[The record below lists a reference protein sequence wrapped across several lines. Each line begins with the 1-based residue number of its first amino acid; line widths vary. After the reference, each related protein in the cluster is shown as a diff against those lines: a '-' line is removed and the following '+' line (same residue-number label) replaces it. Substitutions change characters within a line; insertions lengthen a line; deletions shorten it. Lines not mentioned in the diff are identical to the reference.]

1 MKSIKEYKDAIVNI
15 IAKLYGTAC
24 GCGTK
29 QLTKKGKIVVVVAIV
44 ITTLIVSRLFQG

>member
-1 MKSIKEYKDAIVNI
+1 MKSITKYKNAIVNI
-15 IAKLYGTAC
+15 IAKLYGTTC

-44 ITTLIVSRLFQG
+44 ITTLIVSRLFQC

>member
-1 MKSIKEYKDAIVNI
+1 MKSITEYKDAIVNT

-24 GCGTK
+24 GCGNK

-44 ITTLIVSRLFQG
+44 ITTLIVSRLFRG